1 MHLAD
6 GILTDARVIVGL
18 DLIGGGALAIA
29 ARRLESTSSRHVAWT
44 GLFGAFV
51 LAAQAVNV
59 PLVLGTSAHVVGAG
73 LVTLV
78 LGPARSIVTL
88 AAVLV
93 VQALFLGDGG
103 LTVLGLNVLDL
114 AVLPALCVELSAR
127 VFGRTDRGL
136 RNAAIVGTVL
146 GNVTGASVLSAAL
159 VGSLHVRADVTFA
172 WLVGTQALAGI
183 GEGILTAIAV
193 RELAKRTNGVLY
205 RADEVPER
213 RALTKAVFAWSVIAV
228 GAATAAVPL
237 ASSAPD
243 ALQHLLA
250 ELSASAG
257 APR

>member
-18 DLIGGGALAIA
+18 DLIGGGAVAIA
-29 ARRLESTSSRHVAWT
+29 ARRMEWAPGRHVAWT
-44 GLFGAFV
+44 GLFGGFL

-78 LGPARSIVTL
+78 LGPARAIVTL

-127 VFGRTDRGL
+127 CFGRTPSGL

-159 VGSLHVRADVTFA
+159 VASLEIRADVTFA
-172 WLVGTQALAGI
+172 WLVGIQALAGL
-183 GEGILTAIAV
+183 GEGILTAIVV
-193 RELAKRTNGVLY
+193 RELAKRTSGVIH
-205 RADEVPER
+205 RAAEIPGQR
-213 RALTKAVFAWSVIAV
+213 RITPALFAWSIIAI

-250 ELSASAG
+250 DLSSSAHL
-257 APR
+257 PR